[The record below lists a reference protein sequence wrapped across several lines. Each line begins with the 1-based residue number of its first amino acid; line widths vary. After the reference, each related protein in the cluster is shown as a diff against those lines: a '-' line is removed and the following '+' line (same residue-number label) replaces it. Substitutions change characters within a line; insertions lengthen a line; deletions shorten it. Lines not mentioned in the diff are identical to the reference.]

1 MALFADDCMMY
12 RKIMNNS
19 DIEMLQRDLNSLG
32 EWTVENE
39 MKVNTVKIKQ

>member
-1 MALFADDCMMY
+1 MY

-19 DIEMLQRDLNSLG
+19 DIDMLQRDLNSLG
-32 EWTVENE
+32 EWVVENE